1 MKRYIFALVFA
12 LLLGSFLSPASLS
25 TAHAQNDLP
34 VVRAVLFFSPFC
46 SHCHRVMT
54 ETLPPLFA
62 KYGNQLQIVNVD
74 ITTADGQTIF
84 EAAWKKFGL
93 ESSGVPFLVIGNDTY
108 LVGDIDIPEKFPALI
123 ESYLAKGGV
132 AWPNI
137 PGLAALLPKDDQ
149 TILSQSST
157 PVIATPVTTNAG
169 SNLIF
174 AHDPAGGI
182 LAVIVLVGMLF
193 ALGWAVIPLFR
204 RGTITVPARDKMWL
218 VVALCVLGLGVAG
231 YLTYVETTQ
240 TSAVCGPVGD
250 CNAVQQSPYARLF
263 GVLPV
268 GLLGMAGYLFI
279 LGAYLVKNYGGEKW
293 KEPASGAIFG
303 MVLFSVIFSIY
314 LTCLEIFVIQAVCIW
329 CLSSAVISTL
339 LLLLGATPSLK
350 PEAN

>member
-1 MKRYIFALVFA
+1 MKRCIPVLAFLILFG
-12 LLLGSFLSPASLS
+12 LFLSPAGLS
-25 TAHAQNDLP
+25 TAHAQKDLP

-46 SHCHRVMT
+46 SHCHLVMT
-54 ETLPPLFA
+54 ETLPPLFK
-62 KYGNQLQIVNVD
+62 KYGDQLKIVNVD

-93 ESSGVPFLVIGNDTY
+93 ESSGVPFLVVGDDTY
-108 LVGDIDIPEKFPALI
+108 LVGDIDIPAKFPALI
-123 ESYLAKGGV
+123 DSYLAKGGV

-149 TILSQSST
+149 TMVSQS
-157 PVIATPVTTNAG
+157 ATPVAVMPAANVG

-174 AHDPAGGI
+174 AHDPAGGA
-182 LAVIVLVGMLF
+182 LAVIVLVGMLC

-204 RGTITVPARDKMWL
+204 RKNITIPARDKMWL

-250 CNAVQQSPYARLF
+250 CNAVQQSSYARLF

-268 GLLGMAGYLFI
+268 GLLGMVGYLFI
-279 LGAYLVKNYGGEKW
+279 LGAYLVKNYAGEKW
-293 KEPASGAIFG
+293 KEPAAGAIFG

-339 LLLLGATPSLK
+339 LLLLGAAPSLK
-350 PEAN
+350 PEQA